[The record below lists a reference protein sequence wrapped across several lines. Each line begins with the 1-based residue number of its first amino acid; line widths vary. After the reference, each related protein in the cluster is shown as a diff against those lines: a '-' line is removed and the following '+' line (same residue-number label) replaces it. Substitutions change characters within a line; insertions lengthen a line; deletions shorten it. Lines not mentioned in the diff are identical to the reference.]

1 MSTAL
6 ISRDR
11 WAVDDPFIDFLI
23 YLHDTHIYKQMR
35 EFYMTIRIKLPA
47 TITLDRDGDQ
57 FFFLLGS
64 NIQEGVAG
72 FGCTVDEALQEF
84 RSNLAEEGVI
94 FECK

>member
-1 MSTAL
+1 MH
-6 ISRDR
+6 
-11 WAVDDPFIDFLI
+11 V
-23 YLHDTHIYKQMR
+23 YKQMR
-35 EFYMTIRIKLPA
+35 ESYMTKRIKLPA
-47 TITLDRDGDQ
+47 TTILDKDGDQ

-72 FGCTVDEALQEF
+72 FGRTVDEALQDF